1 MADAFDL
8 ERLLVNPAD
17 LQRKPKRKKWRRE
30 YVRVPWEWVERL
42 QSSRR
47 VSTYRLAL
55 LLLYEF
61 WRTGERPVVLSNI
74 SALPEGLSRRPRRR
88 DELVATAPL
97 AALDEATELAATP
110 AEGAADARR
119 AARQRRRSP
128 LAQALAKEEPS

>member
-1 MADAFDL
+1 MVDPFDL
-8 ERLLVNPAD
+8 ERLRVNPAD
-17 LQRKPKRKKWRRE
+17 LQRKPKPKKWRRE

-74 SALPEGLSRRPRRR
+74 SALPEGLSRRSKWN
-88 DELVATAPL
+88 
-97 AALDEATELAATP
+97 ALTELEGLGLIRVERTSRKSPRVTP
-110 AEGAADARR
+110 LYLSQDT
-119 AARQRRRSP
+119 S
-128 LAQALAKEEPS
+128 